1 MFVLFA
7 SIINEK
13 SRRAYN
19 MDMVFTHKTKCTTS
33 EKGGLKI
40 TLKREGGIFTLNQ
53 LHISPKCRS
62 NLRL

>member
-1 MFVLFA
+1 
-7 SIINEK
+7 
-13 SRRAYN
+13 